1 MIGHPLKGS
10 VKKKKSE
17 HELLQDAGVSFPSFF
32 FSRFSSFLSFFFF
45 GKSDAASP
53 LTSPER
59 GAQQLARRKHLSVA
73 AHAYPSGKNLKG
85 FRDSQIFEN

>member
-1 MIGHPLKGS
+1 MIGHPLEGS
-10 VKKKKSE
+10 VKKKERARAAARCGGEFSIF
-17 HELLQDAGVSFPSFF
+17 LFLSILFF
-32 FSRFSSFLSFFFF
+32 SFFFF